1 MLLVLA
7 LRLRSYSTH
16 THAHDVGALLI
27 IRIGFSGPL
36 YYTYKKEPKIVLV
49 SNNLSPY
56 ISPRLLNHKP
66 QEPTWLGTEILKL
79 GETPTNMRRM
89 NPNPKT

>member
-1 MLLVLA
+1 M
-7 LRLRSYSTH
+7 
-16 THAHDVGALLI
+16 
-27 IRIGFSGPL
+27 
-36 YYTYKKEPKIVLV
+36 LV
-49 SNNLSPY
+49 SNNLNPY

-89 NPNPKT
+89 NPNPKTSTLRPSTEAFAGADEKGPLKKKNLRPPPPPTYREI